1 MFNCQWRFFPNCNIL
16 KVKFHHIFILW
27 YMTSLTSIVRISSI
41 FSFRAP
47 SPELWPY
54 IWEHMFRTNTLRLV
68 CIKVAIIVDLG
79 LQITRIYHFFP
90 TDGWNEIHNET
101 NWRTPP
107 NRKISADRTFDLEF
121 VLKKTGDIAYFG
133 LRNT

>member
-1 MFNCQWRFFPNCNIL
+1 MFNCPWQLFPNGNIL

-27 YMTSLTSIVRISSI
+27 FMTSLTSIVRISSI
-41 FSFRAP
+41 FSFGAP

-68 CIKVAIIVDLG
+68 CIRVAIILDLG

-90 TDGWNEIHNET
+90 TDGWKELHNET

-107 NRKISADRTFDLEF
+107 NRKVFCWQNVWPRIC
-121 VLKKTGDIAYFG
+121 VKKTGDIAYFG
-133 LRNT
+133 LRNR

>member
-1 MFNCQWRFFPNCNIL
+1 MFNCQWQFFPNCNIL

-41 FSFRAP
+41 FHLEPQVQSYGLIYENTCLE
-47 SPELWPY
+47 S
-54 IWEHMFRTNTLRLV
+54 NTLRLV

-107 NRKISADRTFDLEF
+107 NRKVFCWQDVWPRIC
-121 VLKKTGDIAYFG
+121 VKKTGDIAYFG